1 MINIHN
7 DSIKDRVIK
16 EKGEKEKLKQ
26 QLKSMNPGLRQFWNK
41 NERLHGKC

>member
-16 EKGEKEKLKQ
+16 EKGEKKIETTIKV
-26 QLKSMNPGLRQFWNK
+26 
-41 NERLHGKC
+41 NESRFKTVLE